1 MARILI
7 VTLEGGGNYPPEAAL
22 GCELHRRG
30 HHVRVLGHESQRK
43 VAEDAYLVFCGYR
56 HSPTWTPHVEL
67 STPKVLTMAYAMMTD
82 SAVARDVEDEIAGEP
97 TDLVIV
103 DCMLFN
109 AQDAAARTG
118 VPYVVLFH
126 SFFAAFDGAFRHGPF
141 GIGSRLRGLG
151 PKRLWEQADMRLVCS
166 DRVLDPAARRRTD
179 GSLTWTGAIHDAK
192 AAAVGR
198 TPPRVLVSLSTAGF
212 PGQRRTY
219 QNIFD
224 AAAEMDAEF
233 VVTTGPAIDPTGLR
247 VPPNATVRR
256 YIPHHELMR
265 TCSAVVGHG
274 GHATTFRALAHGL
287 PILIMP
293 MSAVTDQAII
303 GREVAK
309 AGAGIRLRKTAS
321 PEQIRAAL
329 ERLLTDDGYRTAAAE
344 LGARLRT
351 VDGASAAADRVLTLV
366 DH

>member
-22 GCELHRRG
+22 GRELHRRG

-43 VAEDAYLVFCGYR
+43 VAEDAGLAFCSYR

-67 STPKVLTMAYAMMTD
+67 STAKVLTMALAMTTD
-82 SAVARDVEDEIAGEP
+82 AAVARDVNDEITREP

-118 VPYVVLFH
+118 VPHVVLFH
-126 SFFAAFDGAFRHGPF
+126 TFFSAFDGSFRHGPF
-141 GIGSRLRGLG
+141 GIGARLRGLG

-166 DRVLDPAARRRTD
+166 DRMLDPAGRRHSNRA
-179 GSLTWTGAIHDAK
+179 LIWTGAIHDAK

-198 TPPRVLVSLSTAGF
+198 TPPRVLVSLSTGGF

-224 AAAEMDAEF
+224 AAAGIDAEF
-233 VVTTGPAIDPTGLR
+233 VVTTGPAIDPAGLR
-247 VPPNATVRR
+247 VPPNATVHR
-256 YIPHHELMR
+256 YVPHHELMP
-265 TCSAVVGHG
+265 TCSVVVGHG

-287 PILIMP
+287 PMLIMP
-293 MSAVTDQAII
+293 MSAVTDQAMI

-321 PEQIRAAL
+321 PEHVRAAL
-329 ERLLTDDGYRTAAAE
+329 NSLLTEDGYRTAAGE
-344 LGARLRT
+344 LGARLRG